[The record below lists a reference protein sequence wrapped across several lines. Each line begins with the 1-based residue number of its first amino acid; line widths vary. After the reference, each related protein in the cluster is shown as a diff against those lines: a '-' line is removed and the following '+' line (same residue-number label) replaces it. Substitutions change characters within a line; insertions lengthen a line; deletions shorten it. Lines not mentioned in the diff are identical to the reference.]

1 MKNLNINKILLIII
15 VFIGVVLLYPNSVC
29 AEEYDK
35 VSNVVIFVKGSDD
48 SRDIFNV
55 NTNWNLIEKMYNKNE
70 IGSIDNSFK
79 NYIKTISEGKLEVEN
94 YFPQESEDKASVNTY
109 TLSKSISEYKSSDS
123 IVEEVID
130 AVKNSKI
137 SYNINS
143 KLDNMNTSYLDNLTI
158 IVQDNSDNSIIGSHK
173 AEYSGTN
180 KINGLSVSNY
190 NIIPSADLVSDDG
203 TIDARYAQSKISHEF
218 LHTLGLP
225 DLYRKTDVGEPVG
238 SWDIM
243 AKVGY
248 VLQYP
253 LSYLRYKQG
262 WIGSNEITKS
272 GTYTLDAVSGT
283 GSNKLFILKTP
294 LSDSE
299 YIALEYR
306 KKSTNLTDIESGIPN
321 SGLLMYR
328 INNKVEDSTN
338 VRGKNYIYIYRPDV
352 VDKDSGNDL
361 IESGDYKGFNKY
373 YNATLSPEVS
383 RTEYGSTDLTK
394 SFTDNTLYYSDG
406 QNSGIKISN
415 VKYSDNKK
423 QTTFDVNFA
432 NYNEENLWNSTGVL
446 SGNAY
451 GSILYKDK
459 KNNLMYIAYSNGSG
473 SSSKVSVKKINGNTL
488 EQVGNEINDA
498 NYPSLAIYNNDLYIM
513 TQNFNGYLEIY
524 KLDGSTW
531 TKISE
536 YKTNYPKNTKLI
548 ESNSGLYAMYE
559 ETVSGYTTKLTIKDV
574 INNKVIAEREAQ
586 DFGNPAVSFYN
597 NKIYLAYSSYFDS
610 DNSAKIESFDLTKNE
625 WKVEKKLTINK
636 SNIHS
641 IKQYGNKLYI
651 LVGADG
657 ISPIVYTYDG
667 TTWSEDKIDLMSN
680 YSNLNMNI
688 INDNIY
694 ISYINTKDNKS
705 YLLKLSNHKSE
716 IIDSNLGSDYS
727 YLYTENDKENMY
739 AITSDANSNSISI
752 KTKKIEIEDDNKES
766 SNDNS
771 NKDNTESDNSNEN
784 INQSK
789 NGWVVEN
796 GNTYYYKNGNKLTG
810 RNTIDGVEYYFDNT
824 GIMHG
829 NILFLGDSLTDYYNL
844 SKYYQNEFVINSGI
858 AGNTT
863 DNILNNMYNRVYK
876 YNPSKVFLLIG
887 TNDINGGKST
897 DYVVNN
903 INKIITLI
911 RKNLPN
917 CKIYLESLYPINN
930 TNNSKINHFEVGIR
944 TNKIIK
950 EINSRI
956 NNISDVTYINMYDK
970 LVDSNDNLKLEY
982 TKEGLHMSDDGY
994 VAITNVLKNYM
1005 NDPDGSSNIKDKW
1018 YYENNSI
1025 YYYKDGTML
1034 KGIQWL
1040 EEEGSYFF
1048 FGENTGKLFTTP
1060 VVAIDGTA
1068 YYPDSQG
1075 RIKTGWTEI
1084 DGNKYY
1090 YDKNF
1095 KMLKGIQWLEE
1106 EGGYFFFGENT
1117 GKLFTTPVVAIDGT
1131 TYYPDSDGKLTTGWK
1146 KYNNKKYYT
1155 VFGKPLKGFQKLDE
1169 LYFFNESTGELLYGW
1184 ITALNGDVY
1193 YSNQEGI
1200 IQTGDVDITNG
1211 TEKLSYYFGEDGKL
1225 YTGWRTIGEDTFYY
1239 LKGLMKKGITNI
1251 DNKNYFLGELTGKL
1265 WKNDWVT
1272 ALNGDKYYTDENG
1285 IVQTGIISI
1294 DNKKYFLGELS
1305 GKLWKGWVTALNGN
1319 IYHTNEEGII
1329 ETGLQQ
1335 IDGKPY
1341 IFNEDGV
1348 LQSGWQTINNE
1359 KYYFFPDSSRAMGI
1373 QKIAGKRYL
1382 FSNTGVCLK
1391 ENVKLWIDVSHH
1403 NDITSWDDLWNSG
1416 EIDGVII
1423 RIGYGSRYIDKKAK
1437 ENIAAVKRLG
1447 IPYSIYYYSY
1457 AENAAEARREAENML
1472 FLYRTYEVNLSLPTY
1487 YDIEEYTN
1495 LSKSTYQSIIDAYKG
1510 YLESNGIPV
1519 RVYASK
1525 SLANANFKEHTEW
1538 VAHYTGDVVGYS
1550 AGGEEIRSEYP
1561 NRLTDFTGWK
1571 IWQYTNNGHV
1581 TGINGR
1587 VDFDIVI

>member
-1 MKNLNINKILLIII
+1 MKNLNINKILLIIF

-48 SRDIFNV
+48 SRDIFNA

-70 IGSIDNSFK
+70 MGSIDNSFK

-94 YFPQESEDKASVNTY
+94 YFPQESEDKASVSTY

-158 IVQDNSDNSIIGSHK
+158 IVQGKSDNSIIGSHK

-203 TIDARYAQSKISHEF
+203 TTNVARYAQVKISHEF

-243 AKVGY
+243 ANVGY

-306 KKSTNLTDIESGIPN
+306 KKSTNLTDIENGIPN

-352 VDKDSGNDL
+352 ADKDSGNDL

-373 YNATLSPEVS
+373 YNATLSPEVG

-394 SFTDNTLYYSDG
+394 SFTDNTLYYSNG
-406 QNSGIKISN
+406 QNSGIRISN
-415 VKYSDNKK
+415 VKYSSDKN
-423 QTTFDVNFA
+423 QITFDVDFA
-432 NYNEENLWNSTGVL
+432 NYNEENLWDNIGVL
-446 SGNAY
+446 SGNSY

-459 KNNLMYIAYSNGSG
+459 QNNLIYVVSSNGSG

-536 YKTNYPKNTKLI
+536 YKTNYPKNAKLI

-597 NKIYLAYSSYFDS
+597 NKIYLAYSSYFGS
-610 DNSAKIESFDLTKNE
+610 DNSAKIESFDLTRNE

-705 YLLKLSNHKSE
+705 YLLKLSSHKSE

-752 KTKKIEIEDDNKES
+752 KTKKIET
-766 SNDNS
+766 DNS
-771 NKDNTESDNSNEN
+771 NSSTDDKKNDNNNDKEN
-784 INQSK
+784 IDKSK

-796 GNTYYYKNGNKLTG
+796 DNTYYYKDGKMLTG
-810 RNTIDGVEYYFDNT
+810 HQTIDGAKYYF
-824 GIMHG
+824 
-829 NILFLGDSLTDYYNL
+829 
-844 SKYYQNEFVINSGI
+844 
-858 AGNTT
+858 
-863 DNILNNMYNRVYK
+863 
-876 YNPSKVFLLIG
+876 
-887 TNDINGGKST
+887 
-897 DYVVNN
+897 
-903 INKIITLI
+903 
-911 RKNLPN
+911 
-917 CKIYLESLYPINN
+917 
-930 TNNSKINHFEVGIR
+930 
-944 TNKIIK
+944 
-950 EINSRI
+950 
-956 NNISDVTYINMYDK
+956 
-970 LVDSNDNLKLEY
+970 
-982 TKEGLHMSDDGY
+982 
-994 VAITNVLKNYM
+994 
-1005 NDPDGSSNIKDKW
+1005 
-1018 YYENNSI
+1018 
-1025 YYYKDGTML
+1025 
-1034 KGIQWL
+1034 
-1040 EEEGSYFF
+1040 
-1048 FGENTGKLFTTP
+1048 
-1060 VVAIDGTA
+1060 
-1068 YYPDSQG
+1068 
-1075 RIKTGWTEI
+1075 
-1084 DGNKYY
+1084 
-1090 YDKNF
+1090 
-1095 KMLKGIQWLEE
+1095 
-1106 EGGYFFFGENT
+1106 
-1117 GKLFTTPVVAIDGT
+1117 
-1131 TYYPDSDGKLTTGWK
+1131 DSDGKMHKMFLTENGKIYYYGYGTGQ
-1146 KYNNKKYYT
+1146 
-1155 VFGKPLKGFQKLDE
+1155 LK
-1169 LYFFNESTGELLYGW
+1169 YGW
-1184 ITALNGDVY
+1184 SYIGDDRYYSDSNGVVQIGWLNIGDDRY
-1193 YSNQEGI
+1193 YSNSNGKVQIGWFNI
-1200 IQTGDVDITNG
+1200 GNDRYYSNSNGVIQTGH
-1211 TEKLSYYFGEDGKL
+1211 
-1225 YTGWRTIGEDTFYY
+1225 
-1239 LKGLMKKGITNI
+1239 
-1251 DNKNYFLGELTGKL
+1251 
-1265 WKNDWVT
+1265 
-1272 ALNGDKYYTDENG
+1272 
-1285 IVQTGIISI
+1285 QT
-1294 DNKKYFLGELS
+1294 
-1305 GKLWKGWVTALNGN
+1305 
-1319 IYHTNEEGII
+1319 
-1329 ETGLQQ
+1329 
-1335 IDGKPY
+1335 IDGA
-1341 IFNEDGV
+1341 
-1348 LQSGWQTINNE
+1348 
-1359 KYYFFPDSSRAMGI
+1359 KYYFNSD
-1373 QKIAGKRYL
+1373 GKMH
-1382 FSNTGVCLK
+1382 K
-1391 ENVKLWIDVSHH
+1391 
-1403 NDITSWDDLWNSG
+1403 
-1416 EIDGVII
+1416 
-1423 RIGYGSRYIDKKAK
+1423 
-1437 ENIAAVKRLG
+1437 
-1447 IPYSIYYYSY
+1447 
-1457 AENAAEARREAENML
+1457 M
-1472 FLYRTYEVNLSLPTY
+1472 FLT
-1487 YDIEEYTN
+1487 
-1495 LSKSTYQSIIDAYKG
+1495 
-1510 YLESNGIPV
+1510 
-1519 RVYASK
+1519 
-1525 SLANANFKEHTEW
+1525 
-1538 VAHYTGDVVGYS
+1538 
-1550 AGGEEIRSEYP
+1550 
-1561 NRLTDFTGWK
+1561 
-1571 IWQYTNNGHV
+1571 
-1581 TGINGR
+1581 
-1587 VDFDIVI
+1587 

>member
-35 VSNVVIFVKGSDD
+35 VSNVIIFVKGSDD
-48 SRDIFNV
+48 TRDIFNA

-109 TLSKSISEYKSSDS
+109 TLSKTISEYKSSDS
-123 IVEEVID
+123 IVEEVIN
-130 AVKNSKI
+130 AIRNSRI

-158 IVQDNSDNSIIGSHK
+158 IVQGNSDNSIIGSHK
-173 AEYSGTN
+173 AEYSGTDQ
-180 KINGLSVSNY
+180 INGLSVSNY

-203 TIDARYAQSKISHEF
+203 TIDARYAQGKISHEF

-248 VLQYP
+248 ILQYP

-352 VDKDSGNDL
+352 ADKDSGNDL

-373 YNATLSPEVS
+373 YNATLSPAVG

-394 SFTDNTLYYSDG
+394 KFTDNTLYYSNG
-406 QNSGIKISN
+406 QNSGIRISN
-415 VKYSDNKK
+415 VKYSSDKN
-423 QTTFDVNFA
+423 QITFDVDFA
-432 NYNEENLWNSTGVL
+432 NYNEENLWDNIGVL
-446 SGNAY
+446 SGNSY

-459 KNNLMYIAYSNGSG
+459 QNTLIYVVSSNGSG

-498 NYPSLAIYNNDLYIM
+498 NYPSLAIYNNNLYM
-513 TQNFNGYLEIY
+513 MAESFNGYLNIY

-536 YKTNYPKNTKLI
+536 YKTNYPKNAKLI

-597 NKIYLAYSSYFDS
+597 NKIYLAYSSYFGS

-636 SNIHS
+636 SNIHLM
-641 IKQYGNKLYI
+641 KTYGNKLYVLI
-651 LVGADG
+651 GADG

-705 YLLKLSNHKSE
+705 YLLKLSSHKSE

-752 KTKKIEIEDDNKES
+752 KTKKIET
-766 SNDNS
+766 DNS
-771 NKDNTESDNSNEN
+771 NSSTDDKKNDNNNDNEN
-784 INQSK
+784 IDKSK
-789 NGWVVEN
+789 NGFIKEN
-796 GNTYYYKNGNKLTG
+796 GNTYYYVNGKKITG
-810 RNTIDGVEYYFDNT
+810 RKKIDGIEYYFDNS

-844 SKYYQNEFVINSGI
+844 SKYYKNELVINSGI
-858 AGNTT
+858 AGNST
-863 DNILNNMYNRVYK
+863 DDILNDMYNRVYK
-876 YNPSKVFLLIG
+876 YNPSKIFLLIG
-887 TNDINGGKST
+887 TNDIVYGKDVNYIT
-897 DYVVNN
+897 NN
-903 INKIITLI
+903 INKIIDLI
-911 RKNLPN
+911 RKKLPN

-930 TNNSKINHFEVGIR
+930 TNNLKVNHNVVANR
-944 TNKIIK
+944 TNDVINQINTKIK
-950 EINSRI
+950 EIP
-956 NNISDVTYINMYDK
+956 NITYINIHDS
-970 LVDSNDNLKLEY
+970 LVDTNGNLNINY
-982 TKEGLHMSDDGY
+982 TVEGLHINDSGY
-994 VAITNVLKNYM
+994 ITITNILNKYIN
-1005 NDPDGSSNIKDKW
+1005 NPDGSSNIRDKW
-1018 YYENNSI
+1018 YYDNNYI
-1025 YYYKDGTML
+1025 YYYKDGELL
-1034 KGIQWL
+1034 KGIYEIDKKKYLFGITSGKLYTSGVAEITYGEQQGIYYTNS
-1040 EEEGSYFF
+1040 EGIVQTGFQTIGKDKYYFNEEGKLQKGIVEVAGKKYLLGITS
-1048 FGENTGKLFTTP
+1048 GKLYTSG
-1060 VVAIDGTA
+1060 VAEITYGNQQGV
-1068 YYPDSQG
+1068 YYTNSEGIVQ
-1075 RIKTGWTEI
+1075 TGFQTI
-1084 DGNKYY
+1084 GKDKYY
-1090 YDKNF
+1090 FNEEGK
-1095 KMLKGIQWLEE
+1095 LQKGIVEVAGKKYLL
-1106 EGGYFFFGENT
+1106 GIT
-1117 GKLFTTPVVAIDGT
+1117 SGKLYTAGLAEI
-1131 TYYPDSDGKLTTGWK
+1131 TYGEQQGV
-1146 KYNNKKYYT
+1146 YYT
-1155 VFGKPLKGFQKLDE
+1155 
-1169 LYFFNESTGELLYGW
+1169 NS
-1184 ITALNGDVY
+1184 
-1193 YSNQEGI
+1193 EGI
-1200 IQTGDVDITNG
+1200 IQTGFQTIGKD
-1211 TEKLSYYFGEDGKL
+1211 EYYFDEDGKM
-1225 YTGWRTIGEDTFYY
+1225 RF
-1239 LKGLMKKGITNI
+1239 
-1251 DNKNYFLGELTGKL
+1251 
-1265 WKNDWVT
+1265 
-1272 ALNGDKYYTDENG
+1272 
-1285 IVQTGIISI
+1285 
-1294 DNKKYFLGELS
+1294 
-1305 GKLWKGWVTALNGN
+1305 
-1319 IYHTNEEGII
+1319 
-1329 ETGLQQ
+1329 
-1335 IDGKPY
+1335 
-1341 IFNEDGV
+1341 
-1348 LQSGWQTINNE
+1348 
-1359 KYYFFPDSSRAMGI
+1359 
-1373 QKIAGKRYL
+1373 
-1382 FSNTGVCLK
+1382 
-1391 ENVKLWIDVSHH
+1391 
-1403 NDITSWDDLWNSG
+1403 
-1416 EIDGVII
+1416 
-1423 RIGYGSRYIDKKAK
+1423 
-1437 ENIAAVKRLG
+1437 
-1447 IPYSIYYYSY
+1447 
-1457 AENAAEARREAENML
+1457 
-1472 FLYRTYEVNLSLPTY
+1472 
-1487 YDIEEYTN
+1487 
-1495 LSKSTYQSIIDAYKG
+1495 
-1510 YLESNGIPV
+1510 
-1519 RVYASK
+1519 
-1525 SLANANFKEHTEW
+1525 
-1538 VAHYTGDVVGYS
+1538 
-1550 AGGEEIRSEYP
+1550 
-1561 NRLTDFTGWK
+1561 
-1571 IWQYTNNGHV
+1571 
-1581 TGINGR
+1581 
-1587 VDFDIVI
+1587 

>member
-1 MKNLNINKILLIII
+1 MKNLNINKILLIIF

-48 SRDIFNV
+48 SRDIFNA

-70 IGSIDNSFK
+70 MGSIDNSFK

-94 YFPQESEDKASVNTY
+94 YFPQESEDKLSVSTY

-158 IVQDNSDNSIIGSHK
+158 IVQGKSDNSIIGSHK

-203 TIDARYAQSKISHEF
+203 TTNVARYAQVKISHEF

-243 AKVGY
+243 ANVGY

-352 VDKDSGNDL
+352 ADKDSGNDL

-373 YNATLSPEVS
+373 YNATLSPEVG

-394 SFTDNTLYYSDG
+394 SFTDNTLYYSGG

-415 VKYSDNKK
+415 VKYSDNKN
-423 QTTFDVNFA
+423 QITFDVDFA
-432 NYNEENLWNSTGVL
+432 DYNEENLWGSIGVL

-451 GSILYKDK
+451 GSTLYKDK
-459 KNNLMYIAYSNGSG
+459 KNNLMYIAYPNRSG

-536 YKTNYPKNTKLI
+536 YKTNYPKNAKLI

-597 NKIYLAYSSYFDS
+597 NKIYLAYSSYFGS
-610 DNSAKIESFDLTKNE
+610 DNSAKIESFDLTRNE

-705 YLLKLSNHKSE
+705 YLLKLSSHKSE

-752 KTKKIEIEDDNKES
+752 KTKKIE
-766 SNDNS
+766 
-771 NKDNTESDNSNEN
+771 SDNSNSSTDDKKNDNNNDKEN
-784 INQSK
+784 IDKSK

-796 GNTYYYKNGNKLTG
+796 DNTYYYKDGKMLTG
-810 RNTIDGVEYYFDNT
+810 HQTIDGAKYYF
-824 GIMHG
+824 
-829 NILFLGDSLTDYYNL
+829 
-844 SKYYQNEFVINSGI
+844 
-858 AGNTT
+858 
-863 DNILNNMYNRVYK
+863 
-876 YNPSKVFLLIG
+876 
-887 TNDINGGKST
+887 
-897 DYVVNN
+897 
-903 INKIITLI
+903 
-911 RKNLPN
+911 
-917 CKIYLESLYPINN
+917 
-930 TNNSKINHFEVGIR
+930 
-944 TNKIIK
+944 
-950 EINSRI
+950 
-956 NNISDVTYINMYDK
+956 
-970 LVDSNDNLKLEY
+970 
-982 TKEGLHMSDDGY
+982 
-994 VAITNVLKNYM
+994 
-1005 NDPDGSSNIKDKW
+1005 
-1018 YYENNSI
+1018 
-1025 YYYKDGTML
+1025 
-1034 KGIQWL
+1034 
-1040 EEEGSYFF
+1040 
-1048 FGENTGKLFTTP
+1048 
-1060 VVAIDGTA
+1060 
-1068 YYPDSQG
+1068 
-1075 RIKTGWTEI
+1075 
-1084 DGNKYY
+1084 
-1090 YDKNF
+1090 
-1095 KMLKGIQWLEE
+1095 
-1106 EGGYFFFGENT
+1106 
-1117 GKLFTTPVVAIDGT
+1117 
-1131 TYYPDSDGKLTTGWK
+1131 DSDGKMHKTFLTENGKIYYYGYGTGQ
-1146 KYNNKKYYT
+1146 
-1155 VFGKPLKGFQKLDE
+1155 LK
-1169 LYFFNESTGELLYGW
+1169 YGW
-1184 ITALNGDVY
+1184 SYIDDDRY
-1193 YSNQEGI
+1193 YSDSNGV
-1200 IQTGDVDITNG
+1200 IQTGHQTIDG
-1211 TEKLSYYFGEDGKL
+1211 AKYYFDSDGKMHKMFL
-1225 YTGWRTIGEDTFYY
+1225 TENGKIYYYGYGTGQLKYGWSYIGDNTYYSDSNGVIQTGEQYIDGTMYKFSDTGVLQNGWQTFGGKTYY
-1239 LKGLMKKGITNI
+1239 
-1251 DNKNYFLGELTGKL
+1251 
-1265 WKNDWVT
+1265 
-1272 ALNGDKYYTDENG
+1272 YYTDR
-1285 IVQTGIISI
+1285 TTA
-1294 DNKKYFLGELS
+1294 
-1305 GKLWKGWVTALNGN
+1305 KGLV
-1319 IYHTNEEGII
+1319 
-1329 ETGLQQ
+1329 
-1335 IDGKPY
+1335 
-1341 IFNEDGV
+1341 
-1348 LQSGWQTINNE
+1348 
-1359 KYYFFPDSSRAMGI
+1359 
-1373 QKIAGKRYL
+1373 KIAGFRYL
-1382 FSNTGVCLK
+1382 FSSSGELLISKCKSYVDLSKDNGPI
-1391 ENVKLWIDVSHH
+1391 NWDILWA
-1403 NDITSWDDLWNSG
+1403 SG
-1416 EIDGVII
+1416 EIDGVILKVSA
-1423 RIGYGSRYIDKKAK
+1423 GSNPNYKFYQ
-1437 ENIAAVKRLG
+1437 ENIKWFKNAVSNCERLG
-1447 IPYSIYYYSY
+1447 IPYGVYWYSY
-1457 AENAAEARREAENML
+1457 AEPYDWDYYSETEKEANQFISYIRGHN
-1472 FLYRTYEVNLSLPTY
+1472 PTLGVY
-1487 YDIEEYTN
+1487 WDLEEDMTDIQYN
-1495 LSKSTYQSIIDAYKG
+1495 IIV
-1510 YLESNGIPV
+1510 P
-1519 RVYASK
+1519 R
-1525 SLANANFKEHTEW
+1525 FM
-1538 VAHYTGDVVGYS
+1538 
-1550 AGGEEIRSEYP
+1550 EIM
-1561 NRLTDFTGWK
+1561 NK
-1571 IWQYTNNGHV
+1571 N
-1581 TGINGR
+1581 
-1587 VDFDIVI
+1587 

>member
-35 VSNVVIFVKGSDD
+35 VSNVIIFVKGSDD
-48 SRDIFNV
+48 TRDIFNA

-109 TLSKSISEYKSSDS
+109 TLSKTISEYKSSDS
-123 IVEEVID
+123 IVEEVIN
-130 AVKNSKI
+130 AIRNSRI

-158 IVQDNSDNSIIGSHK
+158 IVQGNSDNSIIGSHK
-173 AEYSGTN
+173 AEYSGTDQ
-180 KINGLSVSNY
+180 INGLSVSNY

-203 TIDARYAQSKISHEF
+203 TIDARYAQGKISHEF

-306 KKSTNLTDIESGIPN
+306 KKSTNLTDIENGIPN

-352 VDKDSGNDL
+352 ADKDSGNDL

-373 YNATLSPEVS
+373 YNATLSPEVG

-415 VKYSDNKK
+415 VKYSDNKN
-423 QTTFDVNFA
+423 QITFDVDFA
-432 NYNEENLWNSTGVL
+432 DYNEENLWGSIGVL
-446 SGNAY
+446 SGNTY
-451 GSILYKDK
+451 GSTLYKDK
-459 KNNLMYIAYSNGSG
+459 KNNLMYIAYPNGSG

-498 NYPSLAIYNNDLYIM
+498 NYPSLAIYNNDLYMM

-536 YKTNYPKNTKLI
+536 YKTNYPKNAKLI
-548 ESNSGLYAMYE
+548 ESNSGLYVMYE

-597 NKIYLAYSSYFDS
+597 NKIYLAYSSYFGS

-705 YLLKLSNHKSE
+705 YLLKLSSHKSE

-796 GNTYYYKNGNKLTG
+796 GNTYYYKDGKMLIG
-810 RNTIDGVEYYFDNT
+810 HQTIDGAKYYF
-824 GIMHG
+824 
-829 NILFLGDSLTDYYNL
+829 
-844 SKYYQNEFVINSGI
+844 
-858 AGNTT
+858 
-863 DNILNNMYNRVYK
+863 
-876 YNPSKVFLLIG
+876 
-887 TNDINGGKST
+887 
-897 DYVVNN
+897 
-903 INKIITLI
+903 
-911 RKNLPN
+911 
-917 CKIYLESLYPINN
+917 
-930 TNNSKINHFEVGIR
+930 
-944 TNKIIK
+944 
-950 EINSRI
+950 
-956 NNISDVTYINMYDK
+956 
-970 LVDSNDNLKLEY
+970 
-982 TKEGLHMSDDGY
+982 
-994 VAITNVLKNYM
+994 
-1005 NDPDGSSNIKDKW
+1005 
-1018 YYENNSI
+1018 
-1025 YYYKDGTML
+1025 
-1034 KGIQWL
+1034 
-1040 EEEGSYFF
+1040 
-1048 FGENTGKLFTTP
+1048 
-1060 VVAIDGTA
+1060 
-1068 YYPDSQG
+1068 
-1075 RIKTGWTEI
+1075 
-1084 DGNKYY
+1084 
-1090 YDKNF
+1090 
-1095 KMLKGIQWLEE
+1095 
-1106 EGGYFFFGENT
+1106 
-1117 GKLFTTPVVAIDGT
+1117 
-1131 TYYPDSDGKLTTGWK
+1131 DSDGKMHKMFLTENGK
-1146 KYNNKKYYT
+1146 IYYY
-1155 VFGKPLKGFQKLDE
+1155 GYGSGQLK
-1169 LYFFNESTGELLYGW
+1169 YGW
-1184 ITALNGDVY
+1184 SYIGDNTYYSDSNGVVQIGWFNIGNDRY
-1193 YSNQEGI
+1193 YSNSNGKVQIGWFNI
-1200 IQTGDVDITNG
+1200 GNDRYYSNSNGVIQTGHKTIDG
-1211 TEKLSYYFGEDGKL
+1211 AKYYFNSDGKMHKMFL
-1225 YTGWRTIGEDTFYY
+1225 TENGKIYYYGYGSGQLKYGWSYIGDNTYYSDSNGVIQTGEQYIDGTMYKFSDTGVLQNGWQTFGGKTYY
-1239 LKGLMKKGITNI
+1239 
-1251 DNKNYFLGELTGKL
+1251 
-1265 WKNDWVT
+1265 
-1272 ALNGDKYYTDENG
+1272 YYTDR
-1285 IVQTGIISI
+1285 TTA
-1294 DNKKYFLGELS
+1294 
-1305 GKLWKGWVTALNGN
+1305 KGLV
-1319 IYHTNEEGII
+1319 
-1329 ETGLQQ
+1329 
-1335 IDGKPY
+1335 
-1341 IFNEDGV
+1341 
-1348 LQSGWQTINNE
+1348 
-1359 KYYFFPDSSRAMGI
+1359 
-1373 QKIAGKRYL
+1373 KIAGFRYL
-1382 FSNTGVCLK
+1382 FSSSGELLISKCKSYVDLSKDNGPI
-1391 ENVKLWIDVSHH
+1391 NWDILWA
-1403 NDITSWDDLWNSG
+1403 SG
-1416 EIDGVII
+1416 EIDGVILKVSA
-1423 RIGYGSRYIDKKAK
+1423 GSNPNYKFYQ
-1437 ENIAAVKRLG
+1437 ENIKWFQNAVSNCERLG
-1447 IPYSIYYYSY
+1447 IPYGVYWYSY
-1457 AENAAEARREAENML
+1457 AEPYDWDYYSETEKEANQFISYIRGHN
-1472 FLYRTYEVNLSLPTY
+1472 PTLGVY
-1487 YDIEEYTN
+1487 WDLEEDMTDIQYN
-1495 LSKSTYQSIIDAYKG
+1495 IIVPRFMEIMNK
-1510 YLESNGIPV
+1510 NGINAKI
-1519 RVYASK
+1519 YCNK
-1525 SLANANFKEHTEW
+1525 SWAETRLYNFKSYITW
-1538 VAHYTGDVVGYS
+1538 VAHYTGNHQADDTWS
-1550 AGGEEIRSEYP
+1550 KYP
-1561 NRLTDFTGWK
+1561 NSVTEYNDWS
-1571 IWQYTNNGHV
+1571 IWQFTDAGSVSGVNGY
-1581 TGINGR
+1581 
-1587 VDFDIVI
+1587 VDMNIVK